1 MAQSTSFQGPWQAG
15 PCLQVRV
22 EQGRGG
28 GSRLLPRGAELALG
42 MNLLLCSSARGS
54 SLLRTSYHTFSLSIG
69 QVGWPPVCA
78 HSGRGEQ
85 GWLSWAWGKS
95 RLCSSE
101 G

>member
-28 GSRLLPRGAELALG
+28 GSRPLPGGAELTLG
-42 MNLLLCSSARGS
+42 MNLLLCSGPW
-54 SLLRTSYHTFSLSIG
+54 LLPSEDVLSHIFTFH
-69 QVGWPPVCA
+69 WPGGVASVCA
-78 HSGRGEQ
+78 HSGRGEP